1 LIEGS
6 ERQPPASIYCA
17 GLSSLGG
24 LSKKEGGNMP
34 PLQTR
39 RILLVDDDE
48 VARQLVGHMLAALVK
63 IVGTLIKL

>member
-1 LIEGS
+1 
-6 ERQPPASIYCA
+6 
-17 GLSSLGG
+17 
-24 LSKKEGGNMP
+24 MP